1 MKRSTLHNALVAG
14 VAALALT
21 GTAAAADP
29 DFQEDDVDVLYRMY
43 GEQPGDV
50 FGWVADPIGD
60 IDGDGAP
67 DFVTSAP
74 FQTQAGQV
82 TGKAYVFSGADG
94 SLLNAIVGNPGEF
107 MGYSATLAGDVDDDG
122 VNDYILGTR
131 VRALV
136 VSGADH
142 GLLHEWVMPGVQFG
156 YDSNTAGDLD
166 GDGHDDV
173 LVGAPLTA
181 DNGPASGKLFAYSG
195 RDGSVLWTFSG
206 EAGWRVGMGT
216 GPVGDVDGDGTP
228 DVVVA
233 APGGG
238 ANHKGFALVLSGV
251 DGSVLLTLDPKTPSK
266 GANGFSTFGVFHTHG
281 AGDID
286 ADGVPDIFVGDYNAK
301 GGQHNANGANAVGS
315 GIGRAH
321 VFSGADG
328 SILWRLEGESFGD
341 GMGPG
346 RGVPDVDGDGHDD
359 LFVAAWA
366 YGQDVGET
374 DVGRGYLVSGA
385 DGRVL
390 RTMTGTI
397 PWNYVGVDAL
407 SVGDVNGDDLT
418 DYLLTGW
425 GSLYLVLGN

>member
-1 MKRSTLHNALVAG
+1 
-14 VAALALT
+14 
-21 GTAAAADP
+21 
-29 DFQEDDVDVLYRMY
+29 
-43 GEQPGDV
+43 
-50 FGWVADPIGD
+50 
-60 IDGDGAP
+60 
-67 DFVTSAP
+67 
-74 FQTQAGQV
+74 
-82 TGKAYVFSGADG
+82 
-94 SLLNAIVGNPGEF
+94 
-107 MGYSATLAGDVDDDG
+107 MGYSATLAGDVDADG
-122 VNDYILGTR
+122 VNDYVLGTR

-136 VSGADH
+136 LSGADH
-142 GLLHEWVMPGVQFG
+142 GVLHEWVKPGVQFG
-156 YDSNTAGDLD
+156 YDSNAAGDLD
-166 GDGHDDV
+166 GDGYDDV
-173 LVGAPLTA
+173 LVGAPLAA
-181 DNGPASGKLFAYSG
+181 DNGPVSGKLFAFSGHDGSELWTYSG
-195 RDGSVLWTFSG
+195 Q
-206 EAGWRVGMGT
+206 AGWRVGMGT

-238 ANHKGFALVLSGV
+238 ANHKGLALVLSGL
-251 DGSVLLTLDPKTPSK
+251 DGSVLLTLDPKTPSN

-301 GGQHNANGANAVGS
+301 GGQHNANSANAAGS

-328 SILWRLEGESFGD
+328 SILRRLEGEAFGD

-346 RGVPDVDGDGHDD
+346 RGVPDVDGDGYDD

-366 YGQDVGET
+366 YGQDVGDI

-385 DGRVL
+385 DGQVL

-397 PWNYVGVDAL
+397 PWNYIGVDAL
-407 SVGDVNGDDLT
+407 SVGDVNGDELT

>member
-29 DFQEDDVDVLYRMY
+29 DFQEEDVDVLYRMY

-74 FQTQAGQV
+74 FQTHAGQF

-94 SLLNAIVGNPGEF
+94 SLLNAIVGNPGEL
-107 MGYSATLAGDVDDDG
+107 MGYSATLAGDVDNDG
-122 VNDYILGTR
+122 VNDYVLGTH

-142 GLLHEWVMPGVQFG
+142 GLLHEWVMPGMQFG

-173 LVGAPLTA
+173 LVGAPLAA
-181 DNGPASGKLFAYSG
+181 DNGPGSGKLFAYSG
-195 RDGSVLWTFSG
+195 HDGSVLWTFSG
-206 EAGWRVGMGT
+206 DAGWRVGAGT
-216 GPVGDVDGDGTP
+216 GPVGDVNGDGTP

-238 ANHKGFALVLSGV
+238 ANHKGFALVLSGE
-251 DGSVLLTLDPKTPSK
+251 DGSVLLTLDPKTPSRS
-266 GANGFSTFGVFHTHG
+266 ANGFSTFGVFHTHG

-301 GGQHNANGANAVGS
+301 GGQHNANGANTVGS
-315 GIGRAH
+315 GVGRAH

-366 YGQDVGET
+366 YGQGIGET

-385 DGRVL
+385 DGQVL